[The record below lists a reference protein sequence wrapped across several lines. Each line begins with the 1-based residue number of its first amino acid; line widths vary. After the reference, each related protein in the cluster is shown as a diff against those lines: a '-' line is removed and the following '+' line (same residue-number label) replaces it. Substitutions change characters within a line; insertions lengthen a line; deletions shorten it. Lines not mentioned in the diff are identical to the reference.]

1 MLRNQTSLH
10 RLAWLAAPL
19 LAFAAL
25 AAVLATANRT
35 PELSAPLADD
45 DHAAA
50 APGDTAAAIASLRE
64 AARAR
69 PDDAQAAVALGDAF
83 YQRSRETGDG
93 ANYARAERAY
103 DAALAIEPDNV
114 GATSGLATIA
124 LARHQFAEGLELA
137 RRAHRAQPD
146 LVAPYAALV
155 DGLIENGRYGLAAR
169 KLDRMLRL
177 KPTLAAYSRVSY
189 YRELNGDLPGAAQA
203 LDAAVSA
210 GSGTTEGAAYISS
223 LSADLAATRGRYRD
237 AERGYRAAL
246 AIDPGYGRA
255 VAGLALLQAGR
266 GELTPAIETL
276 RGQLGDEPSPD
287 ALTQLGELE
296 QAAGRLAVARRHY
309 AQASELEAEG
319 LREGSGHDAGVTLNE
334 AEHGDPAVAVEY
346 GSRAWRS
353 APSVS
358 SADAYSWALYR
369 AGRIDAATRLSAEAM
384 RLGSRDPEFL
394 YHAGMIAKAAG
405 AYDRARQLLS
415 SLLAQAPRFNPLY
428 APRAKQALAA
438 VSS

>member
-1 MLRNQTSLH
+1 MLRNQTSLP
-10 RLAWLAAPL
+10 RLTWLAAPL

-25 AAVLATANRT
+25 AAVLAIVNRGA
-35 PELSAPLADD
+35 ELGPPPADSSP
-45 DHAAA
+45 AA
-50 APGDTAAAIASLRE
+50 APGDTAVIANLRE
-64 AARAR
+64 AVQAQ
-69 PDDAQAAVALGDAF
+69 PDDAEAAVALGNAY

-103 DAALAIEPDNV
+103 ETALAADADN
-114 GATSGLATIA
+114 AAAFAGLATIA
-124 LARHQFAEGLELA
+124 LAKHRFADGLQLA
-137 RRAHRAQPD
+137 QRAHRAEPS

-189 YRELNGDLPGAAQA
+189 YRELHGDLPGAARA

-210 GSGTTEGAAYISS
+210 GSGTIEGAAYIRS
-223 LSADLAATRGRYRD
+223 LAADLAATRGRYGA

-246 AIDPGYGRA
+246 AVDPGYGRA
-255 VAGLALLQAGR
+255 IVGLALLQAGR
-266 GELTPAIETL
+266 GELDPAIATL
-276 RGQLGDEPSPD
+276 REQLGDAPSPD
-287 ALTQLGELE
+287 ALVQLGELE
-296 QAAGRLAVARRHY
+296 QADGRLAVARRHY

-319 LREGSGHDAGVTLNE
+319 LREGSGYDAGVTLNE
-334 AEHGDPAVAVEY
+334 AEHGDPELAVGY
-346 GSRAWRS
+346 GRRAWRS

-358 SADAYSWALYR
+358 SADGYSWALYR
-369 AGRIDAATRLSAEAM
+369 AGRVEAATRLSAEAM

-405 AYDRARQLLS
+405 DEGRARQLLTV
-415 SLLAQAPRFNPLY
+415 LLDQAPRFNALY
-428 APRAKQALAA
+428 APRAERALAA
-438 VSS
+438 VSG